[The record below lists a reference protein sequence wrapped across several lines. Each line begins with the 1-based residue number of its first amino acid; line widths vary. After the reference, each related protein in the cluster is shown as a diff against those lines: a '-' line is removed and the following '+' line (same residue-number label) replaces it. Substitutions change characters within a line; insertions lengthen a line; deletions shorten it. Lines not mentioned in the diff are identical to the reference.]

1 MEKPLTVVCISDTHS
16 MFIDLPPGDIFIHCG
31 DFSNCGEYKDVQN
44 FISWIKQIPFKY
56 KIVIGGNHDTFL
68 DTKKYEEILK
78 DIFHKGQPWYHL
90 ELQKELKENCIYL
103 ENSSVNI
110 EGYKIWGSPYS
121 PTILHNPWAFQVDPE
136 DGEEFWKIME
146 EGSDIVLTHG
156 APLGHGSYVHHYK
169 RTRGEW
175 GDEALAKRIKEV
187 KPLYHIFGHVHE
199 GYGMTEED
207 GIQYINCAVLDETY
221 YPAKQAIIFQI
232 PRRTISQNQ
241 NEDKLQQA

>member
-1 MEKPLTVVCISDTHS
+1 MENPLTVVCISDTHS
-16 MFIDLPPGDIFIHCG
+16 KFVDLPPGDIFIHCG
-31 DFSNCGEYKDVQN
+31 DFSNCGEYNEVQK

-68 DTKKYEEILK
+68 DTEKYEKILK
-78 DIFHKGQPWYHL
+78 DRFHKNQPLRHL

-121 PTILHNPWAFQVDPE
+121 PTIPYNPWAFQVDSK
-136 DGEEFWKIME
+136 DGEQFWKQIE

-156 APLGHGSYVHHYK
+156 APLGPQSFVNYQYSQ
-169 RTRGEW
+169 GEW

-199 GYGMTEED
+199 NQGMIEED
-207 GIQYINCAVLDETY
+207 GIKYINCAILDEAY
-221 YPAKQAIIFQI
+221 RLSEEPFVFKL
-232 PRRTISQNQ
+232 PRRVISQKE
-241 NEDKLQQA
+241 NEDKLSQD